1 MMEKNNESLEKV
13 LSTLS
18 GLEEKLSFIAD
29 VEEKVQTT
37 ADDLSGK
44 IDDLFTL
51 ERELEQRLDA
61 LNALVTDV
69 NNAIHRADE
78 LKEAVEATLPR
89 LEKLDIQGL
98 RNSLEDASETM
109 AKTEKALL
117 SEAKKSQ
124 NKKDKLRPNSK

>member
-1 MMEKNNESLEKV
+1 MMEKHNESLEKV

-124 NKKDKLRPNSK
+124 NKKDKLRPSSK